1 MGGSEVADAGAGADS
16 AARVRKLQADLN
28 HHAALYYAGKPEIPD
43 ADFDDLLRELA
54 TLEARHPELVH
65 PSSPTQRVGAPPD
78 DTAFAP
84 VRHEPPMMSLHN
96 ALDVGEL
103 RAWNERVHRA
113 LGGTVKPTGEQ
124 AQLTLEDSVG
134 EQDQLT
140 LQDGVGEQA
149 LPTPEDGAA
158 EPTGEQVLPIPEAPA
173 VPAYSVELKFDGLAI
188 SVRYEDG
195 VLVRA
200 ATRGDGRTGED
211 VTHSVLTIADI
222 PRRLEGKPPAVLEVR
237 GEVILRLSTFKAL
250 NERQAERG
258 EKAYVNPR
266 NAAAGSL
273 RQKDARVTAERGL
286 SFWCY
291 QLAYAEGGPD
301 FSSHLETLERL
312 EDWGLPVNEYS
323 ERLDDLVAV
332 EAYVSGFERRR
343 HDLDYEF
350 DGLVVKV
357 DDLGLQA
364 RLGVDAKAPRWA
376 IAYKFPPEERSTK
389 LLDIEVSI
397 GPSGQ
402 ATPFARLEPVFV
414 GGVTVATATLHNE
427 DQVAA
432 KDVRPGDTVIVRRAG
447 EVIPE
452 VVGPVLSERPAD
464 SVPWSFPE
472 DCPVCKEELKRAEG
486 MSATQCVNYMCPRQ
500 IRGRIEH
507 FVGRAAM
514 DIEFLGERNIDR
526 FVTEGLLRDVVGL
539 YSLDFER
546 IEQME
551 GFGQVSVNNLRR
563 SIEASKQQ
571 PLARLLFALS
581 IPEIGQVNAGV
592 LAASFGD
599 IDRILDADEESLAE
613 VEGFG
618 PIIAA
623 SVRAWFDD
631 PHNRELV
638 KGLRAAGLCMEAN
651 EPPSGPEAGALRQTL
666 AGKSVV
672 VSGTLEGFS
681 RDGAKQAILARGG
694 SSPGSVSGRTTAL
707 VVGADPGASKI
718 RKAESA
724 GVRVID
730 EAEFRELLET
740 GELP

>member
-1 MGGSEVADAGAGADS
+1 VAEPADADAGPRNVPRRSLTAARGVAEPADADVGTTRDS
-16 AARVRKLQADLN
+16 AARVRELQAMLN
-28 HHAALYYAGKPEIPD
+28 HHSALYYAGRPEIPD
-43 ADFDDLLRELA
+43 ADFDDLLNELKA
-54 TLEARHPELVH
+54 LEAQHPELVH
-65 PSSPTQRVGAPPD
+65 PDSPTQRVGAPPD
-78 DTAFAP
+78 DTVFAP
-84 VRHEPPMMSLHN
+84 VRHEQPMMSLHN
-96 ALDVGEL
+96 ALDLEEL

-113 LGGTVKPTGEQ
+113 LAAGTAGP
-124 AQLTLEDSVG
+124 S
-134 EQDQLT
+134 
-140 LQDGVGEQA
+140 GEQA
-149 LPTPEDGAA
+149 LPTMEDTSVGAYA
-158 EPTGEQVLPIPEAPA
+158 
-173 VPAYSVELKFDGLAI
+173 VELKFDGLAI
-188 SVRYEDG
+188 SVRYVDG

-211 VTHSVLTIADI
+211 VTHSVRTIADI
-222 PRRLEGKPPAVLEVR
+222 PIRLSGPAPPVLEVR
-237 GEVILRLSTFKAL
+237 GEVILRLSTFEAL
-250 NERQAERG
+250 NARQAERG

-291 QLAYAEGGPD
+291 QLGHAQGGPA
-301 FSSHLETLERL
+301 FNSHMQTL
-312 EDWGLPVNEYS
+312 DWLASLGLPVDEHGVC
-323 ERLDDLVAV
+323 LDDLAAV
-332 EAYVSGFERRR
+332 EAHVTDYERRR
-343 HDLDYEF
+343 HEFDYEF

-357 DDLGLQA
+357 DDLALQA
-364 RLGVDAKAPRWA
+364 QLGVDAKAPRWA
-376 IAYKFPPEERSTK
+376 VAYKFPPEERTTE

-452 VVGPVLSERPAD
+452 VVGPVLSERPTG
-464 SVPWSFPE
+464 SEPWAFPR
-472 DCPVCKEELKRAEG
+472 DCPVCRQPLRRAEG
-486 MSATQCVNYMCPRQ
+486 MSATQCANYWCPRQ

-526 FVTEGLLRDVVGL
+526 FVTAELLRDVVGL
-539 YSLDFER
+539 YSLDYEK

-551 GFGQVSVNNLRR
+551 GFGEISVNNLRR
-563 SIEASKQQ
+563 SIEASKHR
-571 PLARLLFALS
+571 PLSRLLFALS
-581 IPEIGQVNAGV
+581 IPEIGQVNAQV
-592 LAASFGD
+592 LAAAFGD
-599 IDRILDADEESLAE
+599 IDAVLAAGEEALAE

-631 PHNRELV
+631 PHNRDLIE
-638 KGLRAAGLCMEAN
+638 GLRAAGLRMEA
-651 EPPSGPEAGALRQTL
+651 ERPGGEGEGEALPQTL
-666 AGKSVV
+666 AGMAVV

-681 RDGAKQAILARGG
+681 RDVAKQAILARGG
-694 SSPGSVSGRTTAL
+694 SSPGSVSGRTSAL
-707 VVGADPGASKI
+707 VVGADPGASKL
-718 RKAESA
+718 RKAESS
-724 GVRVID
+724 GVPVID
-730 EAEFRELLET
+730 EAAFQQLLET
-740 GELP
+740 GRLP

>member
-1 MGGSEVADAGAGADS
+1 MAGVGTQDEAQTADS
-16 AARVRKLQADLN
+16 AARVRELQALLN
-28 HHAALYYAGKPEIPD
+28 HHSALYYAGKAEIPD
-43 ADFDDLLRELA
+43 ADFDKLLRELEA
-54 TLEARHPELVH
+54 LEARHPELVH
-65 PSSPTQRVGAPPD
+65 PESPTQRVGAPPEN
-78 DTAFAP
+78 TTFAP
-84 VRHEPPMMSLHN
+84 VRHEPSMMSLHN
-96 ALDVGEL
+96 ALDLDEL
-103 RAWNERVHRA
+103 RAWHERVHRA
-113 LGGTVKPTGEQ
+113 LGGTARP
-124 AQLTLEDSVG
+124 S
-134 EQDQLT
+134 
-140 LQDGVGEQA
+140 GEQA
-149 LPTPEDGAA
+149 LPTLED
-158 EPTGEQVLPIPEAPA
+158 TSID
-173 VPAYSVELKFDGLAI
+173 AYAVELKFDGLAI

-200 ATRGDGRTGED
+200 ATRGDGRAGED
-211 VTHSVLTIADI
+211 VTHSVRTIADVPI
-222 PRRLEGKPPAVLEVR
+222 RLRGDAPAVLEVR
-237 GEVILRLSTFKAL
+237 GEVILRLSTFERL
-250 NERQAERG
+250 NARQAERD

-291 QLAYAEGGPD
+291 QLGAAEGGPA
-301 FSSHLETLERL
+301 FTSHMDTLGWLESL
-312 EDWGLPVNEYS
+312 GLPVNQHS
-323 ERLDDLVAV
+323 ARLVDLAAV
-332 EAYVSGFERRR
+332 EAHVANFERRR

-376 IAYKFPPEERSTK
+376 IAYKFPPEERTTK

-414 GGVTVATATLHNE
+414 GGVTVATATLHNQ

-452 VVGPVLSERPAD
+452 VVGPVLSERPAR
-464 SVPWSFPE
+464 SESWSFPR
-472 DCPVCKEELKRAEG
+472 DCPVCGQALERAEG
-486 MSATQCVNYMCPRQ
+486 MSATLCVNYWCPRQ
-500 IRGRIEH
+500 VRGRIEH

-526 FVTEGLLRDVVGL
+526 FVTEGLLGDVVGL

-551 GFGQVSVNNLRR
+551 GFGKTSVNNLQQ
-563 SIEASKQQ
+563 SIEDSKQQ
-571 PLARLLFALS
+571 PLSRLLFALS
-581 IPEIGQVNAGV
+581 IPEIGQVNARV
-592 LAASFGD
+592 LAAAFGD
-599 IDRILDADEESLAE
+599 VDRILDADEEALAE

-631 PHNRELV
+631 PHNRKLIE
-638 KGLRAAGLCMEAN
+638 GLRAAGLRMEVVRPGAQAA
-651 EPPSGPEAGALRQTL
+651 GEALPQIL
-666 AGKSVV
+666 AGMTVV

-681 RDGAKQAILARGG
+681 RDEAKQAILARGG

-707 VVGADPGASKI
+707 VVGADPGASKL

-724 GVRVID
+724 GVPVID
-730 EAEFRELLET
+730 AAAFRTLLET

>member
-1 MGGSEVADAGAGADS
+1 MAGADTADSGTSPDS
-16 AARVRKLQADLN
+16 AARVRELQARLN
-28 HHAALYYAGKPEIPD
+28 HHAALYYGGRPEIPD
-43 ADFDDLLRELA
+43 ADFDGMLRELKA
-54 TLEARHPELVH
+54 LEDRHPELVH
-65 PSSPTQRVGAPPD
+65 PDSPTQRVGAPP

-96 ALDVGEL
+96 ALDVEEL
-103 RAWNERVHRA
+103 RAWHERVHRA
-113 LGGTVKPTGEQ
+113 LAPGTTGTTGEQ
-124 AQLTLEDSVG
+124 ASL
-134 EQDQLT
+134 
-140 LQDGVGEQA
+140 A
-149 LPTPEDGAA
+149 LDDPGA
-158 EPTGEQVLPIPEAPA
+158 G
-173 VPAYSVELKFDGLAI
+173 AYSVELKFDGLAI

-211 VTHSVLTIADI
+211 VTHSVRTIADVPI
-222 PRRLEGKPPAVLEVR
+222 RLRGDGPAVLEVR
-237 GEVILRLSTFKAL
+237 GEVILRLSAFEAL
-250 NERQAERG
+250 NARQVARG

-273 RQKDARVTAERGL
+273 RQKDAWVTAERGL

-291 QLAYAEGGPD
+291 QLGYAEGGPA
-301 FSSHLETLERL
+301 FSSHMQTLEWL
-312 EDWGLPVNEYS
+312 ASLGLPVNEHS
-323 ERLDDLVAV
+323 VCLDDLAAV
-332 EAYVSGFERRR
+332 EAHVTGFERRR
-343 HDLDYEF
+343 HDFDYEF

-376 IAYKFPPEERSTK
+376 VAYKFPPEERTTR

-452 VVGPVLSERPAD
+452 VVGPVLSERPEG
-464 SVPWSFPE
+464 SEPWSFPR
-472 DCPVCKEELKRAEG
+472 DCPVCGEALQRAEG
-486 MSATQCVNYMCPRQ
+486 MSATQCVNYWCPRQ
-500 IRGRIEH
+500 VRGRIEH

-514 DIEFLGERNIDR
+514 DVEFLGERNIDR
-526 FVTEGLLRDVVGL
+526 FVGEGLLDDVVGL

-551 GFGQVSVNNLRR
+551 GFGPVSVSNLRR

-571 PLARLLFALS
+571 PLSRLLFALG

-592 LAASFGD
+592 LAAAFGD
-599 IDRILDADEESLAE
+599 IDAILTADEEALAE
-613 VEGFG
+613 AEGFG

-631 PHNRELV
+631 PHNRGLIE
-638 KGLRAAGLCMEAN
+638 GLRAAGLSMEVDQPGGGG
-651 EPPSGPEAGALRQTL
+651 EGETLPQTL
-666 AGKSVV
+666 AGMSIV

-681 RDGAKQAILARGG
+681 RDGAKQAVLARGG
-694 SSPGSVSGRTTAL
+694 SSPGSVSSRTTAL
-707 VVGADPGASKI
+707 VVGADPGASKL
-718 RKAESA
+718 RKAESS
-724 GVRVID
+724 GVPVID
-730 EAEFRELLET
+730 EAAFRALLAT
-740 GELP
+740 GRLM

>member
-1 MGGSEVADAGAGADS
+1 MAGADTSDAVAAADS
-16 AARVRKLQADLN
+16 AARVRELQALLN
-28 HHAALYYAGKPEIPD
+28 HHSALYYAGKPEIPD
-43 ADFDDLLRELA
+43 ADFDDLLNELKV
-54 TLEARHPELVH
+54 LETDHPELVH
-65 PSSPTQRVGAPPD
+65 RESPTQRVGAPPD
-78 DTAFAP
+78 TVFAP

-96 ALDVGEL
+96 ALDLDEL
-103 RAWNERVHRA
+103 RAWNERVHRGLA
-113 LGGTVKPTGEQ
+113 GSVRPT
-124 AQLTLEDSVG
+124 
-134 EQDQLT
+134 
-140 LQDGVGEQA
+140 GEQA
-149 LPTPEDGAA
+149 LPTLED
-158 EPTGEQVLPIPEAPA
+158 TQVGDYA
-173 VPAYSVELKFDGLAI
+173 VELKFDGLAI
-188 SVRYEDG
+188 SVRYENG

-211 VTHSVLTIADI
+211 VTHSVRTIADVPI
-222 PRRLEGKPPAVLEVR
+222 RLNDPAPDPFPDVLEVR
-237 GEVILRLSTFKAL
+237 GEVILYLSTFDRL
-250 NERQAERG
+250 NARQAERG

-291 QLAYAEGGPD
+291 QLGFAEGGPA
-301 FSSHLETLERL
+301 FSSHMQTL
-312 EDWGLPVNEYS
+312 DWLKSLGLPVNEHAVC
-323 ERLDDLVAV
+323 LADLAAV
-332 EAYVSGFERRR
+332 EAHVADFERRR
-343 HDLDYEF
+343 HEFDYEF

-357 DDLGLQA
+357 DDLGLQDS
-364 RLGVDAKAPRWA
+364 LGVDAKAPRWA
-376 IAYKFPPEERSTK
+376 IAYKFPPEERTTK

-452 VVGPVLSERPAD
+452 VVGPVLSERPEG
-464 SVPWSFPE
+464 SEPWSFPR
-472 DCPVCKEELKRAEG
+472 DCPVCGEALQRAEG
-486 MSATQCVNYMCPRQ
+486 MSATQCVNYSCDRQ

-539 YSLDFER
+539 YKLDFEK

-551 GFGQVSVNNLRR
+551 GFGHISVNNLRN

-571 PLARLLFALS
+571 PLSRLLFALS
-581 IPEIGQVNAGV
+581 IPEIGQVNAQV

-599 IDRILDADEESLAE
+599 IDSILQAGEEALAE

-631 PHNRELV
+631 ARNLKLIE
-638 KGLRAAGLCMEAN
+638 GLREVGLRMEVD
-651 EPPSGPEAGALRQTL
+651 EPADSGEGEPLPQTL
-666 AGKSVV
+666 AGMSVV

-681 RDGAKQAILARGG
+681 RDGAKQAILVRGG
-694 SSPGSVSGRTTAL
+694 SAPGSVSGRTTAL
-707 VVGADPGASKI
+707 VVGADPGASKL
-718 RKAESA
+718 RKAEAS
-724 GVRVID
+724 GVPVID
-730 EAEFRELLET
+730 EAAFQQLLET
-740 GELP
+740 GQLP